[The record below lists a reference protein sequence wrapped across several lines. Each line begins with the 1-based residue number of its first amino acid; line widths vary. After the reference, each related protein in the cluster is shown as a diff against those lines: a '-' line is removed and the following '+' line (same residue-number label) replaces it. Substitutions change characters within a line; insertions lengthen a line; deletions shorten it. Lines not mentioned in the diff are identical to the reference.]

1 MGLFEQLFG
10 HHQEKDTPELLSAID
25 RAVNGVEPLLRQ
37 SRGYR
42 GVYRP
47 SVATALEYANSL
59 AASVPGPVVVN
70 RETYARNAFVHALFP
85 SVDIVMEAFCASM
98 AVRNYYREFPD
109 TDELFALMGM
119 RRVEKS
125 MMGLALSGETIHRDV
140 VQQSVYFTNHTI
152 ENIAPTEKQSREL
165 IALSFFDNLVGK
177 VKKRVEARK
186 QGKEA
191 QMQEMNLLIA
201 RLRTADAQTRPA
213 LEDQLSRMLASMQSS
228 AASHDLSNYIE
239 DFEAVLLNPEQHLRL
254 NQIPIVLD
262 SMGIR
267 RERADAS
274 QDEAVL
280 FSELL
285 DFDRRNWTVTMV
297 HCSNMQNETFKIK
310 LEKAYRKLA
319 I

>member
-1 MGLFEQLFG
+1 MGWFEQLFFHNRG
-10 HHQEKDTPELLSAID
+10 KDTPALLSAID
-25 RAVNGVEPLLRQ
+25 RAVNEVEPLLKQ

-42 GVYRP
+42 GTYRP
-47 SVATALEYANSL
+47 SVARALEYANSL

-70 RETYARNAFVHALFP
+70 RDTYASDAFVHALFP
-85 SVDIVMEAFCASM
+85 SVDVVMEAFCASM
-98 AVRNYYREFPD
+98 AVRNYYRQFPD

-186 QGKEA
+186 LGRETQL
-191 QMQEMNLLIA
+191 QEMNLLIA
-201 RLRTADAQTRPA
+201 RLRAADAQHRPA
-213 LEDQLSRMLASMQSS
+213 LEEKLSRMLASMQSTAGS
-228 AASHDLSNYIE
+228 QDLSNYIE
-239 DFEAVLLNPEQHLRL
+239 DFKAVLLDPEQHLHL
-254 NQIPIVLD
+254 NQVPIVLD

-274 QDEAVL
+274 QNEAVI
-280 FSELL
+280 FSELV

-297 HCSNMQNETFKIK
+297 HCSNMQSEALEIK

>member
-1 MGLFEQLFG
+1 MSLFEQLFG
-10 HHQEKDTPELLSAID
+10 HHQEKEMPVLLSAIE
-25 RAVNGVEPLLRQ
+25 RAVSGVEPLLRQ
-37 SRGYR
+37 TRGYR
-42 GVYRP
+42 GIYRQ
-47 SVATALEYANSL
+47 SVARALEYANTL

-70 RETYARNAFVHALFP
+70 RETYARDAFVHALFP

-125 MMGLALSGETIHRDV
+125 MMGLALSGEIIHRDV

-186 QGKEA
+186 QGKET
-191 QMQEMNLLIA
+191 QLQEMNLLIA
-201 RLRTADAQTRPA
+201 RLRTADAQHRPA

-228 AASHDLSNYIE
+228 AASQDLSNYIE
-239 DFEAVLLNPEQHLRL
+239 DFEAVLLNPQQHLRL

-297 HCSNMQNETFKIK
+297 HCSNMRNEALEIK